1 MSAQDDYREGY
12 NEGYRDG
19 KSEAR
24 AGKAKGRFE
33 SSRDPYDKGYVKGY
47 SAGYEEELRKYQ
59 DSRQRSSARS
69 RQQNTYRSNTNQRS
83 SSPRRNA
90 SYDDYDDDYDDYD
103 DYDSPSALHR
113 ASDAVASATRKAK
126 VTYAVGKEVGKAAVK
141 TGKVAFKKATS
152 LPVKRIRKIAESK
165 VEFREISTKE
175 TICCIYDSTKH

>member
-47 SAGYEEELRKYQ
+47 SVGYDEEL
-59 DSRQRSSARS
+59 QRSRGFRS
-69 RQQNTYRSNTNQRS
+69 QGSQYRKQQNNSQSNVNRRS
-83 SSPRRNA
+83 SNFSRA
-90 SYDDYDDDYDDYD
+90 ESYDDDD

-113 ASDAVASATRKAK
+113 ASDVVASATRKAK